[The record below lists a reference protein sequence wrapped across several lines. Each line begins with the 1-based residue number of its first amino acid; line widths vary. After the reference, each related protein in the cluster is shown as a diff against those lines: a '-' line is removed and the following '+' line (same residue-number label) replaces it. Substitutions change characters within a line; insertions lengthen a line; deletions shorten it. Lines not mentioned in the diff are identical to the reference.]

1 MYLYENMP
9 IQGIEWI
16 IVAVIVLVLF
26 LWGPEKLPK
35 LARSIGQA
43 KKEFEKAS
51 RGMEEEVRRFESELK
66 SPTPSE
72 AYRPATATPPPQS
85 SDDKLLEIARSL
97 GIQTEG
103 KTRDQIAQ
111 EIIEKTK
118 KTQTAS

>member
-1 MYLYENMP
+1 MP

-43 KKEFEKAS
+43 KKEFQKAS
-51 RGMEEEVRRFESELK
+51 KEVEEEVKHFESELK
-66 SPTPSE
+66 SPITSE
-72 AYRPATATPPPQS
+72 TYRPATTAPPPPS